1 MGREG
6 GMGLTLYV
14 WPRIAQATDNYHT
27 AGGVLVVA
35 ATETQARAMA
45 MAQGAMIAP
54 TEHPTLVRSVEGPEG
69 VVIFPDAGC
78 C

>member
-6 GMGLTLYV
+6 GLGLTLYV
-14 WPRIAQATDNYHT
+14 WPRIRQATNNYHT

-35 ATETQARAMA
+35 PTEERARIMAAM
-45 MAQGAMIAP
+45 QGAVIDT
-54 TEHPTLVRSVEGPEG
+54 TEHPTIVRSVEGPEG